1 MRQARPGMKEKWVR
15 GGSGLD
21 QFDNFRMAASPIG
34 KRYSNDAASAER
46 VFA

>member
-1 MRQARPGMKEKWVR
+1 MKEKWVR

-21 QFDNFRMAASPIG
+21 QSDNFRMAASPIG
-34 KRYSNDAASAER
+34 ERYNNDASAEK